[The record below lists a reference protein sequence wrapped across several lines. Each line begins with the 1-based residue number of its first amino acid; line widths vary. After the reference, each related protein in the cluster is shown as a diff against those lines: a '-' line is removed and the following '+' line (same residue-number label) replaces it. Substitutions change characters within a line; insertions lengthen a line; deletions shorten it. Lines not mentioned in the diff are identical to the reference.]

1 MKRLLRKLADLEL
14 LSSIP
19 ADDILARQRYS
30 LFRIAS
36 LLGIVLLTV
45 NSLEGTAT
53 GIRLPVEEFLFPA
66 IALTLLIN
74 YVGLQFHRNV
84 YVAYTISIVAALSL
98 IHGVTYY
105 MGGIRNPDFFY
116 MGSIILYS
124 YVILEHR
131 GGRITL
137 VLSLLNIIY
146 FYALTDVVD
155 DGAMIS
161 YDLNDRQIDAKH
173 LYTAITSMVIMTSLS
188 SYLAY
193 SKNAVI
199 RKIEESR
206 DVLERKNEELQEL
219 SVVASETINSVIV
232 TGKSGLIEWVND
244 GFTRLTGY
252 ESGDVIGK
260 RTDFLFGT
268 KSDPATMELLVTRT
282 FPTNNFSA
290 EIIKYRKNGDMIWVQ
305 ENVTRIRDEEE
316 NTVKYIFM
324 EMDVTERK
332 KSEERMSDYLNS
344 LEKTNKELDK
354 FAYVVSHDLKAP
366 LRAIGNLTGW
376 IEEDAGHMLPDDVRR
391 NFNLIK
397 ERVVRMEALINGILD
412 YSKVSKRN
420 NQVESFDVNHLV
432 REVIDLLGNP
442 ADCTFALE
450 NPLPEITADKVKLQQ
465 VFLNLIG
472 NAIKFN
478 NKPEK
483 KVTISSAT
491 HADHYQF
498 TVIDNGPGIDER
510 FHSKIFIIFQTINTR
525 DEFESTGVG
534 LAIVKKIIEEQQG
547 KIWIESTVG
556 NGSAFHFTWPRYRS
570 DMEAIREFS
579 TQDLT
584 VSDPVKKN

>member
-1 MKRLLRKLADLEL
+1 MKRLLTRLAKREMLHT
-14 LSSIP
+14 IP

-36 LLGIVLLTV
+36 VFGIMLLALCTFENPG
-45 NSLEGTAT
+45 S
-53 GIRLPVEEFLFPA
+53 RLPVQGLLFSG
-66 IALTLLIN
+66 ISFTLLVN
-74 YVGLQFHRNV
+74 YVGLQFHRKV
-84 YVAYTISIVAALSL
+84 QVAYIISIIAALAL
-98 IHGVTYY
+98 IPGVTYY

-124 YVILEHR
+124 YIVLENK

-137 VLSLLNIIY
+137 WLCLLNIIY
-146 FYALTDVVD
+146 FYIITDVVD

-161 YDLNDRQIDAKH
+161 YNLTDSQIDKKH
-173 LYTAITSMVIMTSLS
+173 VYTAIASMVFMTSLS

-206 DVLERKNEELQEL
+206 DILEKKNEELTEL
-219 SVVASETINSVIV
+219 SVVASETVNSVIV
-232 TGKSGLIEWVND
+232 TDKTGKIEWVND

-252 ESGDVIGK
+252 ELDEVLSKQTG
-260 RTDFLFGT
+260 FLFGP
-268 KSDPATMELLVTRT
+268 KSDADTSHLLENRT
-282 FPTNNFSA
+282 FPTNNFST
-290 EIIKYRKNGDMIWVQ
+290 EIIKYRKNGETIWVH
-305 ENVTRIRDEEE
+305 ENVTRIFDEAE
-316 NTVKYIFM
+316 NTVKYIFV
-324 EMDVTERK
+324 EMDITERK
-332 KSEERMSDYLNS
+332 KSEERMSEYLNS

-376 IEEDAGHMLPDDVRR
+376 IEEDAGHMLPEDVRK

-420 NQVESFDVNHLV
+420 NQVSTFDVNQLV
-432 REVIDLLGNP
+432 KEVIDLLGNP
-442 ADCTFALE
+442 SDCTF
-450 NPLPEITADKVKLQQ
+450 NSTNQLPEITADRIKLQQ

-478 NKPEK
+478 NRNYK
-483 KVTISSAT
+483 KVIISSIT
-491 HADHYQF
+491 HPDHYQF
-498 TVIDNGPGIDER
+498 SVEDDGPGIDVR
-510 FHSKIFIIFQTINTR
+510 FHEKIFVIFQTINTR
-525 DEFESTGVG
+525 DEFESNGVG

-547 KIWIESTVG
+547 KIWIESTPG
-556 NGSAFHFTWPRYRS
+556 NGSTFHFTWPRYRS
-570 DMEAIREFS
+570 EEEAIRDFS
-579 TQDLT
+579 LHETTDQGT
-584 VSDPVKKN
+584 ENKKRG